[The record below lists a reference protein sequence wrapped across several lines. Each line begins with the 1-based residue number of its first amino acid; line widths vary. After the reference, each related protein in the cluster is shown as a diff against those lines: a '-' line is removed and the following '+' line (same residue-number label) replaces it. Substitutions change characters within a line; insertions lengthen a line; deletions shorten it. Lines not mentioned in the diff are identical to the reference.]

1 MHGSDSA
8 VRYTSTVMSS
18 PSTSQYGHNFALG
31 LQASP
36 VLTDHDKRLLDA
48 IHPAAI
54 ILFKSNFRQDAPY
67 DDWLAEYARLI
78 EDVRRY
84 IGREKFLIGIDHEGG
99 RVVRPP
105 RPITVYDFPCN
116 WVDEAAAVGRAVGI
130 ELSSLGV
137 NVNFAPVVDIDTN
150 PTNPVIAE
158 RAFSSDPKIVTRAA
172 VAFLEAM
179 QAEGVLA
186 CPKHFPGH
194 GDTDADSH
202 FALPHVD
209 ETIEELR
216 ARELQPYAAVL
227 SRVQLAMSA
236 HVIYDNIDPEHPGTI
251 SSRILTGV
259 LRDELQFGGA
269 VISDDL
275 GMKAISPYF
284 DDPAAAPR
292 AIAAGCDILAVCAH
306 WTDTTRAYDLA
317 LAVSEAASRDASLAA
332 TLEVSRARIE
342 RVLAAAREPRIT
354 RLPESVFEAHRTLAP
369 LYTPGSGKREYTGIS
384 A

>member
-1 MHGSDSA
+1 
-8 VRYTSTVMSS
+8 MSS
-18 PSTSQYGHNFALG
+18 HSLAQYGHNFVLG
-31 LQASP
+31 LQAST
-36 VLTDHDKRLLDA
+36 VLTDHDKRLLA
-48 IHPAAI
+48 SIHPAGV
-54 ILFKSNFRQDAPY
+54 ILFKANFRQDLPY
-67 DDWLAEYARLI
+67 DDWLAEYAQLI
-78 EDVRRY
+78 DGVREY
-84 IGREKFLIGIDHEGG
+84 IGREKFLVGIDHEGG

-105 RPITVYDFPCN
+105 SPITRYDFACN
-116 WVDEAAAVGRAVGI
+116 WVTEAAEVGRAVGV
-130 ELSSLGV
+130 ELASLGV

-158 RAFSSDPKIVTRAA
+158 RAFSSDPKVVTKAA
-172 VAFLEAM
+172 LAFLDAM

-202 FALPHVD
+202 FALPRVD
-209 ETIEELR
+209 ETLDEMR
-216 ARELQPYAAVL
+216 VRELVPYKSVL

-236 HVIYDNIDPEHPGTI
+236 HVIYDNVDADHPGTI
-251 SSRILTGV
+251 SSRILTDL
-259 LRDELQFGGA
+259 LRDELHFDGA

-284 DDPAAAPR
+284 DNPTAAPR

-317 LAVSEAASRDASLAA
+317 RATTEEASRDAALAEQ
-332 TLEVSRARIE
+332 LEVSRARIE
-342 RVLAAAREPRIT
+342 KVLAAATDPRVT
-354 RLPESVFEAHRTLAP
+354 RLPDSVFEAHRALAP
-369 LYTPGSGKREYTGIS
+369 LYTPGSGRREYTGIS